1 MTDQALDDLAR
12 RLLLDTATLG
22 WNDEINDQTEH
33 IFSRNFER
41 KMKPVIQR
49 ADHPVRY
56 YATRLL
62 TALLLMAFL
71 GGGSLLTFSAEAR
84 ASFVAWVRE
93 IQEQWFSYRYEAP
106 EQPTPTDTLYLPTF
120 IPEGWHEIVAP
131 ELGDFVHVIYH
142 SNEGEHFINY
152 SYLIGRQKTVLN
164 LQLEGMRVTKTQ
176 VNGMQA
182 ELYVG
187 SNDRPNT
194 LTWTDNTLGIVFW
207 LSGELTESELFHVA
221 ESVEAVEPMTVEY
234 SPTWYPPGG
243 YWLDTPTEYEGLKT
257 KIMVDLNDE
266 TRRMYFGYS
275 ADEVPPLLHEITTG
289 QACEAVSVAGH
300 AGILWSARRDGE
312 LSAVIW
318 TDEDTGLTFYL
329 AAWFSVDDLLRMAE
343 SVQVS
348 TNNFS
353 DAMHAHMFDTPEEAS
368 RCYDFSDDNPE
379 WTAFLEQVS
388 AYARLDSL
396 SEDYEAKGYGALREN
411 FQHEH
416 ISPKREQAISE
427 LEPMIELLRQSGEQQ
442 EVIVRLSTLP
452 YTASVNLWPRGNI
465 SVSVYNEYDEEIAY
479 YNSDYGEWYDHS
491 TALEQVFWRKS
502 MDAYSAAWQ
511 AAADEADIT
520 KER

>member
-33 IFSRNFER
+33 TFSRNFER
-41 KMKPVIQR
+41 KMRPVIQR

-84 ASFVAWVRE
+84 ASFTAWIRE

-106 EQPTPTDTLYLPTF
+106 EQPTPTDTMYLPTF

-164 LQLEGMRVTKTQ
+164 LQLEGMRVIKTQ

-187 SNDRPNT
+187 SSDRPNT
-194 LTWTDNTLGIVFW
+194 LTWTDDTLGIVFW

-234 SPTWYPPGG
+234 SPTWFPPGG
-243 YWLDTPTEYEGLKT
+243 YWLDTPTEYEGLET

-266 TRRMYFGYS
+266 THRVYFGYS
-275 ADEVPPLLHEITTG
+275 ADEVPPLIQEITAE
-289 QACEAVSVAGH
+289 QDSEAVSLAGH
-300 AGILWSARRDGE
+300 DRTLWKAQRDGE
-312 LSAVIW
+312 LSAVVW

-348 TNNFS
+348 ANNFT

-368 RCYDFSDDNPE
+368 RCYDFSDQNAE
-379 WTAFLEQVS
+379 WTVFYEQVKE
-388 AYARLDSL
+388 YARLDYQA
-396 SEDYEAKGYGALREN
+396 EDYEAKDYEALRKE
-411 FQHEH
+411 FQEEH
-416 ISPKREQAISE
+416 ISPQRANAISE
-427 LEPMIELLRQSGEQQ
+427 LEPIMESLRQSGEQQ
-442 EVIVRLSTLP
+442 EIIVRLSILP
-452 YTASVNLWPRGNI
+452 YTASVTRGMRGNI
-465 SVSVYNEYDEEIAY
+465 SVFLYNEYDEEIAY

-502 MDAYSAAWQ
+502 MDVYSAAWQ

>member
-33 IFSRNFER
+33 TFSRNFER

-84 ASFVAWVRE
+84 ASFTAWIRE

-106 EQPTPTDTLYLPTF
+106 ELPTPTGTMYLPTF

-131 ELGDFVHVIYH
+131 ELGNFVHVIFH

-164 LQLEGMRVTKTQ
+164 LQLEGMRVIKTQ

-187 SNDRPNT
+187 SSDRPNT
-194 LTWTDNTLGIVFW
+194 LTWTDDALGIVFW
-207 LSGELTESELFHVA
+207 LSGELAKNELLHIA

-243 YWLDTPTEYEGLKT
+243 YWLDTPTEYEGLET

-266 TRRMYFGYS
+266 THRVYFGYS
-275 ADEVPPLLHEITTG
+275 ADEVPPLIQDITAE
-289 QACEAVSVAGH
+289 QVSEAVSLAGH
-300 AGILWSARRDGE
+300 DRTLWKVQRDGE
-312 LSAVIW
+312 LSAVVW

-348 TNNFS
+348 ANNFT

-368 RCYDFSDDNPE
+368 RCYDFSDQNAE
-379 WTAFLEQVS
+379 WTVFYEQVKE
-388 AYARLDSL
+388 YARLDYQA
-396 SEDYEAKGYGALREN
+396 EDYEAKAYEALRKE
-411 FQHEH
+411 FQEEH
-416 ISPKREQAISE
+416 ISPQRANAISE
-427 LEPMIELLRQSGEQQ
+427 LEPIMESLRQSGEQQ
-442 EVIVRLSTLP
+442 EIIVRLSILP
-452 YTASVNLWPRGNI
+452 YTASVTRGMRGNI
-465 SVSVYNEYDEEIAY
+465 SVFLYNEYDEEIAY